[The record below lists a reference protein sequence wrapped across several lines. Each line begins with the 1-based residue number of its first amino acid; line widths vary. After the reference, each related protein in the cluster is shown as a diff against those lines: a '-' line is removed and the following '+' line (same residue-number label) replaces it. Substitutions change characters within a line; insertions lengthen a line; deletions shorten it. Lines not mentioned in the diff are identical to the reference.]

1 MLPATALLNFST
13 ETAFGETVRTIGN
26 RKYAEIP
33 ATNQGP
39 MMDLEAAGKSRY
51 LLPALRDSRGRK
63 IAPSRYSKYRH
74 SYYLVPLNARPSRT
88 IARNLLAQWRNAVKS
103 TQNTTQQI
111 STQGYVTQ
119 AEYDKLQVDLA
130 LAQNKITL
138 LEQKAPGLAIDGYYG
153 NLVAGQPITL
163 GVKVVPSGVQISN
176 FNVGSSDSNIVDVS
190 KDINGNIVL
199 TPRKASLLPVTITVA
214 AGVTEGWLGTSFS
227 VTVQ

>member
-1 MLPATALLNFST
+1 LGDCSSIIRSSKKPPRNQCQDSFNK
-13 ETAFGETVRTIGN
+13 TI
-26 RKYAEIP
+26 
-33 ATNQGP
+33 
-39 MMDLEAAGKSRY
+39 
-51 LLPALRDSRGRK
+51 
-63 IAPSRYSKYRH
+63 
-74 SYYLVPLNARPSRT
+74 
-88 IARNLLAQWRNAVKS
+88 LLAPLADDNEHIGVGRSLFPRRES
-103 TQNTTQQI
+103 TDAPLDQIRKGLSDNTILSGKVNHDTQQI